1 MVGSVAFLET
11 GDVKVQ
17 RSSELLYKLR
27 LVCLCWFLVDIV
39 HVVFLVD
46 FLEVVCSAGFGSSF
60 GFNHRIDVQLS
71 VSL

>member
-1 MVGSVAFLET
+1 MIGSVAFLKT

-17 RSSELLYKLR
+17 RSC